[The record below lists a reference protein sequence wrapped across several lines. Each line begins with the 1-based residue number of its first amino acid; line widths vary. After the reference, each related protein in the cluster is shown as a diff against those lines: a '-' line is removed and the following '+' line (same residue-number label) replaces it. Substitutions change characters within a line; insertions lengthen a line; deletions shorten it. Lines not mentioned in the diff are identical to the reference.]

1 MFIVVDVCLRFLG
14 LTVFLISSV
23 ASLSGQVPRLEPSTL
38 RLQRALRSCSTC
50 FLESAQVGASLA
62 WEVPRAR
69 SQMWSPDVGQLL
81 QFYDEDSFRW
91 LKHSFQHLASATP
104 SRLDFGFD
112 ENVSRMLATQILQV
126 ANSGRAEYEECFRC
140 IVLQSTV
147 EQVLFRCP
155 VS

>member
-1 MFIVVDVCLRFLG
+1 MFVVVDVLLSFLG
-14 LTVFLISSV
+14 LTVFLKSSV
-23 ASLSGQVPRLEPSTL
+23 PSLSGEVPRLEPSTL

-69 SQMWSPDVGQLL
+69 SEMWSSDVRQLL
-81 QFYDEDSFRW
+81 QFYDEDSFGW
-91 LKHSFQHLASATP
+91 LKHCFQHLASDST

-126 ANSGRAEYEECFRC
+126 ANSGRGEYEECFRC
-140 IVLQSTV
+140 IVLQSAV
-147 EQVLFRCP
+147 QQLLFRCP
-155 VS
+155 VA

>member
-1 MFIVVDVCLRFLG
+1 MFIVVDVCLRFPG
-14 LTVFLISSV
+14 LTVFLLSSV
-23 ASLSGQVPRLEPSTL
+23 APSSGQVPRFEPSTL

-69 SQMWSPDVGQLL
+69 SEMWSLDVRQLL

-91 LKHSFQHLASATP
+91 LKHRFEHLVSDST
-104 SRLDFGFD
+104 SRWEFVFD
-112 ENVSRMLATQILQV
+112 EDVSRTLATQILQV

-155 VS
+155 VA